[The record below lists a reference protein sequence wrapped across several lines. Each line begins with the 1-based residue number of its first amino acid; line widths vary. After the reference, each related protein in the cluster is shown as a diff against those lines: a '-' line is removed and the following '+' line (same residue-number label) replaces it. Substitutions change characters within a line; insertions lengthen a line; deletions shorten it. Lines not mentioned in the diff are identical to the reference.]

1 MRVVFCP
8 NCGKEVE
15 AGDRFCKYCSYNLSE
30 SVPGNDGGH
39 RSETVREDPR
49 STGLAMFLSVIL
61 PGIGAYYIDSN
72 TTGIVVFLLSF
83 LLLVGM
89 FFVPFLFL
97 IIVPVMLIL
106 WVIGLKVT
114 SDSINSYRQ
123 KYPL

>member
-1 MRVVFCP
+1 MRIVFCP

-30 SVPGNDGGH
+30 SAPSGDGKTYTND
-39 RSETVREDPR
+39 TREDPR

-61 PGIGAYYIDSN
+61 PGLGAYYIDSN

-83 LLLVGM
+83 VLLVGM
-89 FFVPFLFL
+89 FFVPFLFPFIAL
-97 IIVPVMLIL
+97 VLLIL